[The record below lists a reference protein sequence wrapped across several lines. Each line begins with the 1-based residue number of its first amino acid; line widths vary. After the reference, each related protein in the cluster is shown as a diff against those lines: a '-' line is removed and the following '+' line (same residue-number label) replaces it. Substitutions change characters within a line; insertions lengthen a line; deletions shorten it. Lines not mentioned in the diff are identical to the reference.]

1 MEFTFDTVYD
11 QTAVTA
17 KAHGLRKTS
26 RKKHSRRSHVV
37 GWMVIVLVLLLT
49 LPRNGEPLVIEGR
62 TILTWAVGVI
72 LLVTLLFEDKIN
84 AWFARRRMMKGTD
97 RAVSTF
103 TEGGYCSETAA
114 GKTEW
119 RYENIAHLAE
129 DANYFIFLFDQRYAQ
144 VYAKQGMG
152 GGTVEEFRDFIAR
165 MTGKELQ
172 YIR

>member
-17 KAHGLRKTS
+17 MAHGLRKTS
-26 RKKHSRRSHVV
+26 RKKHSRRSHVF
-37 GWMVIVLVLLLT
+37 GWLVIALALLLT
-49 LPRNGEPLVIEGR
+49 LPRDGEPFTLNGQIL
-62 TILTWAVGVI
+62 LTWAAGLT

-84 AWFARRRMMKGTD
+84 AWFARRRMMAGTG

-103 TEGGYCSETAA
+103 TKSSYCSETAA

-119 RYENIAHLAE
+119 RYENIAHIAE
-129 DANYFIFLFDQRYAQ
+129 DTNYFVFVFDKRYAQ

-152 GGTVEEFRDFIAR
+152 GGTVEAFRDFLR
-165 MTGKELQ
+165 QRTGKEIQ
-172 YIR
+172 PI

>member
-1 MEFTFDTVYD
+1 MEFTVETVYD
-11 QTAVTA
+11 QKAVTA
-17 KAHGLRKTS
+17 MARGLRKTI
-26 RKKHSRRSHVV
+26 RKKHSRRSHVF
-37 GWMVIVLVLLLT
+37 GWLVIALVLLLT
-49 LPRNGEPLVIEGR
+49 LPRNGEPLAIEGR

-129 DANYFIFLFDQRYAQ
+129 DANYFIFVFDQRYAQ
-144 VYAKQGMG
+144 VHAKQGMG
-152 GGTVEEFRDFIAR
+152 GGTVEEFRDFIVR
-165 MTGKELQ
+165 MTGKEIQ
-172 YIR
+172 HIR